1 MSKKKIKIPKRNIQP
16 GFETVQ
22 VGTNINPDKLQVSQA
37 RKEEIK
43 YEVLVETAN
52 MSYEEIEEIVQGWI
66 KEPYGN
72 DEDIYKIFELQKMLN
87 AFSRAESERRLETV
101 LKRNENMFRNDVLI
115 IEDDQYICRR

>member
-1 MSKKKIKIPKRNIQP
+1 MSKKKIRIPKPYYIP

-22 VGTNINPDKLQVSQA
+22 VGTNINPDKLQVSKK

-43 YEVLVETAN
+43 YEVLVESAN
-52 MSYEEIEEIVQGWI
+52 MSSKEIEEIVQGWV

-72 DEDIYKIFELQKMLN
+72 DEDIYKIFELQQILN
-87 AFSRAESERRLETV
+87 AYARAEGEKRLEAATR
-101 LKRNENMFRNDVLI
+101 RNENMFRNDVLI

>member
-1 MSKKKIKIPKRNIQP
+1 MSKKKIRIPKRNIQP

-22 VGTNINPDKLQVSQA
+22 VGTNINPDKLQVSEK
-37 RKEEIK
+37 RKKEIE

>member
-1 MSKKKIKIPKRNIQP
+1 MSKKKIRIPKRNIQP

-22 VGTNINPDKLQVSQA
+22 VGTNINPDKLQVSEK
-37 RKEEIK
+37 RKKEIE

-87 AFSRAESERRLETV
+87 AFSRAESERRLEAV
-101 LKRNENMFRNDVLI
+101 LRRNENKFRNDVLI

>member
-1 MSKKKIKIPKRNIQP
+1 MSKKKIRIPKRNIQP

-87 AFSRAESERRLETV
+87 AFSRDKSERRLEAV
-101 LKRNENMFRNDVLI
+101 LKRNENKFRNDVLI

>member
-1 MSKKKIKIPKRNIQP
+1 MSKKKIRIPKKNIQP
-16 GFETVQ
+16 AYETEQ
-22 VGTNINPDKLQVSQA
+22 VGTNINPDKLQVSEE
-37 RKEEIK
+37 RKKEIE

-87 AFSRAESERRLETV
+87 AYSRAESERRLEAV